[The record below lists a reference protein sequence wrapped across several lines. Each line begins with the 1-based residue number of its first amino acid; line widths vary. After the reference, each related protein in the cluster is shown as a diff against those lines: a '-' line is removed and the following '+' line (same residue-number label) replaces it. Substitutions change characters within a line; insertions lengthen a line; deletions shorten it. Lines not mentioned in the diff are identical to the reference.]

1 MTLST
6 KQAREIGAH
15 LQEALASARRLQAGV
30 SYADPERR
38 DAIHNV
44 IGELTNAI
52 GVVRTCWC
60 GESHKEI
67 DPPTQAAPPLDA
79 PAGRASERSDAHE
92 DGGAKP
98 MDRTKLKAQMAM
110 LEWYSEWSEESYS
123 AGFMKADRSSVD
135 RFVRHLA
142 EALRGERLAAEPY
155 ENELLDRLSATL
167 EQCVGTGGAR

>member
-15 LQEALASARRLQAGV
+15 LQEALASARRLQGGV
-30 SYADPERR
+30 SYGDTERR
-38 DAIHNV
+38 TAIHNV
-44 IGELTNAI
+44 IGELTAAI
-52 GVVRTCWC
+52 GAVRTCWC

-67 DPPTQAAPPLDA
+67 DPPTPPASPLDA
-79 PAGRASERSDAHE
+79 PDGRASDRPAAHE
-92 DGGAKP
+92 DGGVKP
-98 MDRTKLKAQMAM
+98 IDRTKLKVQMAM

-123 AGFMKADRSSVD
+123 AGFMTADRSSVD

-142 EALRGERLAAEPY
+142 EALRGERLAVEPY

-167 EQCVGTGGAR
+167 EQHADTGGAR